1 MCVVIASGNPVK
13 RRATLEAVKV
23 ALGED
28 EVDSVTVDVD
38 SGVARQPV
46 GDEETLRGARNRAEA
61 ARQDRPNA
69 NLWVG
74 VEGGVIER
82 DGALDC
88 MAWIVVLGRREPD
101 GPVVRGESRTAT
113 FTLPAEI
120 ADRVR
125 AGVELGAATDE
136 VLGGVDT
143 KSTTGTVGPLT
154 GGVIDR
160 VAFYA
165 HALVLAMVP
174 FRNVDLTFPSAE
186 PVLGGRAE

>member
-28 EVDSVTVDVD
+28 EVDSVTVDVA
-38 SGVARQPV
+38 SGVAHQPV

-61 ARQDRPNA
+61 ARQERPNA

-74 VEGGVIER
+74 VEGGVVER

-120 ADRVR
+120 ADRIR
-125 AGVELGAATDE
+125 AGVELGTATDE
-136 VLGGVDT
+136 VMGGTDT

-186 PVLGGRAE
+186 PVLDGRPE

>member
-23 ALGED
+23 ALGQD
-28 EVDSVTVDVD
+28 EVDAVTVDVA
-38 SGVARQPV
+38 SGVPQQPV

-61 ARQDRPNA
+61 ARQDRPDA

-88 MAWIVVLGRREPD
+88 MAWIVVLGRRGPD
-101 GPVVRGESRTAT
+101 GPVIRGESRTAT
-113 FTLPAEI
+113 FALPAEI

-125 AGVELGAATDE
+125 AGVELGTATDD
-136 VLGGVDT
+136 VLGGTDT

-186 PVLGGRAE
+186 PVLGGRPE

>member
-23 ALGED
+23 ALGQD
-28 EVDSVTVDVD
+28 EVDSVTVDVA
-38 SGVARQPV
+38 SGVPQQPV

-61 ARQDRPNA
+61 ARQERPNA

-120 ADRVR
+120 ADRIR
-125 AGVELGAATDE
+125 AGIELGTATDE
-136 VLGGVDT
+136 VLGGTDT

-186 PVLGGRAE
+186 PLLDGRPE

>member
-23 ALGED
+23 ALGQD
-28 EVDSVTVDVD
+28 EVDSVTVDVG
-38 SGVARQPV
+38 SGVPHQPV
-46 GDEETLRGARNRAEA
+46 GDDETLRGARNRAEA

-69 NLWVG
+69 DLWVG

-101 GPVVRGESRTAT
+101 GPVIRGESRTAT
-113 FTLPAEI
+113 FTLPGEI

-136 VLGGVDT
+136 VLGGTDT

-174 FRNVDLTFPSAE
+174 FRNADLTFPSAE
-186 PVLGGRAE
+186 PVLGGRG